1 MASSPEFIQ
10 EFLAETREGLERLD
24 RELVALEADPS
35 AVSHCDQ
42 AFRIL
47 HTVKGNA
54 GFLDFQ
60 RVGEM
65 AHAGEA
71 VLQRLRSSELTLDP
85 TIGDVLFRLL
95 DALREL
101 MQRIEKTSGEG
112 DDSFAALRFELKRIA
127 GQPKDAAPGPTTKE
141 TASATPPDVA
151 QKPASLTSPLTTIQ
165 VGRGDAISESALQ
178 AHAEL
183 GGNSTAPGASISRFH
198 ETVDHVPVASAGTK
212 NVVVPPNKTAQTRPP
227 SDQGRPT
234 RQQQPR
240 ESSKRAAPTDSD
252 SVVVAAVNPKVAL
265 PTPNADIVDAGSSIV
280 SPSSDSSSSMPP
292 RSHSDGGGAASMVRV
307 DVNLLDRLMNLVG
320 ELVLAR
326 NQIVE
331 MQSRHSDP
339 AMLNPVQ
346 RLNVLTTELQEGVLK
361 TRMHPIGNIWNR
373 YPRMVRD
380 LARQLGKEV
389 TLEMIGA
396 DTELDKALVEAISDP
411 LIHLL
416 RNSIDHGIERPH
428 LRKIK
433 HKPRQGRITLRAFH
447 ESGQVRIEIADD
459 GAGLDIEKIRQ
470 KAVQRGLVN
479 ADESVNMSE
488 KDLQN
493 SIFMPGFSTA
503 DQISN
508 VSGRGVGMDVVKT
521 NIEAV
526 GGTIEIET
534 DKDIGTTFR
543 LTVPLTLAIIPAL
556 IVTCDGQRFAIPQ
569 TNVMEMLS
577 LHQGSGLTIEQ
588 FHDSPM
594 LRLRGEVVPVVS
606 LAEQLRI
613 ANGSPPDDGSG
624 AINLLMLKT
633 GTRQFALIVD
643 RIGNSEEIVV
653 KPFGMILD
661 GMSEYSGATIMGDGS
676 LALILDVRGIAQRA
690 GLFASDR
697 PMAQSATAFEP
708 EETEMSVEEAIL
720 VAEIGTRHRVA
731 FWLRGVIRIEHIS
744 RSLVEHSD
752 GQAVLQYRGEIL
764 PLVFVDRVLAMTDV
778 ANTRDLLPSTHNLEE
793 GEDDVCDE
801 LSLVIY
807 GVPGR
812 TVGLV
817 VRAIV
822 DIADQTAQ
830 PQLSAHVSPVVGTT
844 VVLGQITDLIDVNRL
859 IESAGV
865 RFLEPV
871 EAI

>member
-1 MASSPEFIQ
+1 MAASPEFIQ

-24 RELVALEADPS
+24 RELVALEADPK
-35 AVSHCDQ
+35 AIGHCDQ

-47 HTVKGNA
+47 HTIKGNS
-54 GFLDFQ
+54 GFLDYP
-60 RVGEM
+60 RVGEI

-71 VLQRLRSSELTLDP
+71 VLQRLRSSEITLDP
-85 TIGDVLFRLL
+85 TIADVLFRLL

-101 MQRIEKTSGEG
+101 MQRIETTGSEG
-112 DDSFAALRFELKRIA
+112 DDSFAAVRFELKRIA
-127 GQPKDAAPGPTTKE
+127 GLTKTAPKSPTVTIV
-141 TASATPPDVA
+141 ASAAATESPLPS
-151 QKPASLTSPLTTIQ
+151 PTSQPSRLTTIQ
-165 VGRGDAISESALQ
+165 VGPGDAISESALH
-178 AHAEL
+178 AHGDL
-183 GGNSTAPGASISRFH
+183 SGDSRAPGMSMSRFR
-198 ETVDHVPVASAGTK
+198 ETLDHVPIPAFASAP
-212 NVVVPPNKTAQTRPP
+212 VPPGSPDNV
-227 SDQGRPT
+227 
-234 RQQQPR
+234 
-240 ESSKRAAPTDSD
+240 ES
-252 SVVVAAVNPKVAL
+252 VGVAHENPKVNL
-265 PTPNADIVDAGSSIV
+265 PLPNAEIIDTGSSIV
-280 SPSSDSSSSMPP
+280 SPAAVLSSDSSSTIPP
-292 RSHSDGGGAASMVRV
+292 RSRAESGSGSGAASMVRV

-331 MQSRHSDP
+331 MQSRQSNP

-373 YPRMVRD
+373 YPRLVRD
-380 LARQLGKEV
+380 LARQCGKDV
-389 TLEMIGA
+389 KLEMIGA

-428 LRKIK
+428 LRAIK
-433 HKPRQGRITLRAFH
+433 RKPKQGRITLRAFH
-447 ESGQVRIEIADD
+447 ESGQVRIEITDD
-459 GAGLDIEKIRQ
+459 GAGLDIDKIRQ
-470 KAVQRGLVN
+470 KAVQRGFVN
-479 ADESVNMSE
+479 QDESLNMSE

-503 DQISN
+503 EEISN

-534 DKDIGTTFR
+534 QKDVGTTFR

-556 IVTCDGQRFAIPQ
+556 IVACDGQRFAIPQ

-577 LHQGSGLTIEQ
+577 MRKSSGLRIEQ
-588 FHDSPM
+588 FHNSPV
-594 LRLRGEVVPVVS
+594 LRLRGEVLPVVY
-606 LAEQLRI
+606 LAEQLKM
-613 ANGSPPDDGSG
+613 SSSKPPLDAPSSV
-624 AINLLMLKT
+624 NLMILKT

-653 KPFGMILD
+653 KPFGFILD

-697 PMAQSATAFEP
+697 PMAQSATAYEP
-708 EETEMSVEEAIL
+708 NESEMSVEEAIL
-720 VAEIGTRHRVA
+720 VAEVGERHRVA
-731 FWLRGVIRIEHIS
+731 FWLRGVIRIEHVS
-744 RSLVEHSD
+744 RSLIEHSD

-764 PLVFVDRVLAMTDV
+764 PLVFVDRVLALTDV
-778 ANTRDLLPSTHNLEE
+778 AQSRDLLPSTITSAE
-793 GEDDVCDE
+793 GDETLNQE
-801 LSLVIY
+801 LSLVVY
-807 GVPGR
+807 GAPGR

-817 VRAIV
+817 VREVV
-822 DIADQTAQ
+822 DIADQTTQ
-830 PQLSAHVSPVVGTT
+830 PQLSAHISPVVGTT
-844 VVLGQITDLIDVNRL
+844 VVLGQITDLIDVTRL

>member
-1 MASSPEFIQ
+1 MAASPEFIQ

-24 RELVALEADPS
+24 RELVALEADPQ
-35 AVSHCDQ
+35 AVRHCDQ

-47 HTVKGNA
+47 HTVKGNS
-54 GFLDFQ
+54 GFLDFP

-71 VLQRLRSSELTLDP
+71 VLQRLRAGEIVLDP

-101 MQRIEKTSGEG
+101 MRRIEKTGLEG

-127 GQPKDAAPGPTTKE
+127 GLTKAAQEASPLTTL
-141 TASATPPDVA
+141 TPP
-151 QKPASLTSPLTTIQ
+151 PPPSSPTSQSGPLTTIQ
-165 VGRGDAISESALQ
+165 VGPGDAISESALH
-178 AHAEL
+178 AHAGL
-183 GGNSTAPGASISRFH
+183 GGNSTAPGLSMSRFH
-198 ETVDHVPVASAGTK
+198 ETVDHVPISAGEPGGISPLTS
-212 NVVVPPNKTAQTRPP
+212 NEQQVRGLTPSGSPVSARTPVV
-227 SDQGRPT
+227 
-234 RQQQPR
+234 
-240 ESSKRAAPTDSD
+240 D
-252 SVVVAAVNPKVAL
+252 SVVIAPVSQKVAL
-265 PTPNADIVDAGSSIV
+265 PLPNVEVIETGSSVV
-280 SPSSDSSSSMPP
+280 SPAAALSDSSSTIPP
-292 RSHSDGGGAASMVRV
+292 RSPAESGSGAVSMVRV

-373 YPRMVRD
+373 YPRLVRD
-380 LARQLGKEV
+380 LARQCGKEV

-416 RNSIDHGIERPH
+416 RNSIDHGIERPQ

-433 HKPRQGRITLRAFH
+433 QKPKQGRITLRAFH
-447 ESGQVRIEIADD
+447 ESGQVRIEITDD
-459 GAGLDIEKIRQ
+459 GAGLDIDKIRQ

-479 ADESVNMSE
+479 ADESLNMSE

-534 DKDIGTTFR
+534 QKDIGTTFR

-577 LHQGSGLTIEQ
+577 LRKGSGLRIEQ
-588 FHDSPM
+588 FHNSPV
-594 LRLRGEVVPVVS
+594 LRLRGEVLPVVY
-606 LAEQLRI
+606 LAEQLRMTLHTQPVD
-613 ANGSPPDDGSG
+613 APS
-624 AINLLMLKT
+624 AINLMILKT

-653 KPFGMILD
+653 KPFGLILD
-661 GMSEYSGATIMGDGS
+661 GMSEYSGATIMGDGG
-676 LALILDVRGIAQRA
+676 LALILDVRGVAQRA

-697 PMAQSATAFEP
+697 PMVQSATTYEP
-708 EETEMSVEEAIL
+708 DEAEMSVEEAIL
-720 VAEIGTRHRVA
+720 VAEIGVRHRIA

-778 ANTRDLLPSTHNLEE
+778 AHARELLPSTTDTDE
-793 GEDDVCDE
+793 GDEAHRKE
-801 LSLVIY
+801 LSLIIY
-807 GVPGR
+807 GTPGR

-817 VRAIV
+817 VREIV
-822 DIADQTAQ
+822 DIADQTTQ

-844 VVLGQITDLIDVNRL
+844 VVLGQITDLIDVTRL